1 MIFVSLALLVAG
13 PVHKERYMHVHH
25 EHGDEHVH
33 DDAEG
38 GDARQE
44 SKNQSQTA
52 EKFRTD
58 REKREWRGN
67 VHLRGE
73 ESHGSRKAVSSKPTQ
88 EFLGAVREKDDAQDQ
103 AHESE
108 SEVVCGGQQLFEHE
122 HLRAEMERFE
132 IMHRLNPVQL
142 E

>member
-13 PVHKERYMHVHH
+13 PVHKERYMQVHH

-33 DDAEG
+33 NDAEG
-38 GDARQE
+38 GDARKE

-73 ESHGSRKAVSSKPTQ
+73 ESHGSRKAVPTKPAQ
-88 EFLGAVREKDDAQDQ
+88 EFFGSLGLIFGFLTRIAAFGIVMNMLVAV
-103 AHESE
+103 
-108 SEVVCGGQQLFEHE
+108 L
-122 HLRAEMERFE
+122 
-132 IMHRLNPVQL
+132 
-142 E
+142 